1 MEHNLKSNQHAW
13 ERCKLIAVAN
23 QNVKSPNND
32 HSKLKVAYERDDG
45 YPTNQQLDAI
55 KKLVL
60 QKDFSG
66 EKSLFD

>member
-1 MEHNLKSNQHAW
+1 MELNLKLKQRKW
-13 ERCKLIAVAN
+13 ECCKLIAVAN
-23 QNVKSPNND
+23 QTVKSPNND

-45 YPTNQQLDAI
+45 YPTDQQLDAI

-66 EKSLFD
+66 ARSLFD